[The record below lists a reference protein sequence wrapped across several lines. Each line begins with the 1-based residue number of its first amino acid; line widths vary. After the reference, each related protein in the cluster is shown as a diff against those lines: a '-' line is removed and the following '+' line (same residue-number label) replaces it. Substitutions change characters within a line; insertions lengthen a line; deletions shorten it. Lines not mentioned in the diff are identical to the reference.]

1 MRVALHWLIF
11 FMIELLLIQKKNVL
25 LHFQIQEY

>member
-11 FMIELLLIQKKNVL
+11 FITKFLLIQKKNVL